1 MQGLRSDD
9 RSSGVILH
17 PTSLPGPFGIG
28 DLGNAAYQWVD
39 LLAATG
45 TGLWQMLPVGP
56 TGYGDSPY
64 QCFSAFA
71 GNVNLIA
78 PDLLVSDG
86 LIEPPELPDFPAEY
100 VDYGSVIPWKTSLLA
115 SAYSRFRRRRG
126 DPLIAEEFE
135 RFKSEQLWLDDY
147 AQFMAIKA
155 AHGGGSWQDWPD
167 ELRLREPGALASARQ
182 RLSYAID
189 RTRFS
194 QFLFFRQ
201 WDKLHRYT
209 TSRGVQIIGDVPIFV
224 AGDSADVWSNPDLFL
239 LDEMRRP
246 TVVAGVP
253 PDYFSPT
260 GQLWG
265 NPHYNWNR
273 HEETGFAWWIERL
286 RSTFTIADVARV
298 DHFRAF
304 ADYWVIPAGA
314 ETAVDGEWRDGPGIT
329 FFEAVRAQLGDLPLI
344 AEDLGDL
351 SPKVPL
357 LLDHVGFPGMR
368 VLTFAFTTDESDS
381 FLPHNYPIEAIVYT
395 GTHDND
401 TTLGW
406 WKRHPTARGNSQPAT
421 WHSTRAI
428 RWRDSST
435 PSGPRGDGRNRP
447 SPGSPPTRFIGADEY
462 PRDDRRE
469 LAMARHAR
477 PDHRR
482 ANPRTAH
489 RPEPALRARIGQP
502 GFVKVEPPE
511 TVRRTRLG
519 RHHGR

>member
-1 MQGLRSDD
+1 MQGLRSDG

-28 DLGNAAYQWVD
+28 DLGKAAHDWVD
-39 LLAATG
+39 LLASTG
-45 TGLWQMLPVGP
+45 TGLWQTLPVGP

-71 GNVNLIA
+71 GNTNLIA
-78 PDLLVSDG
+78 PDLLVHDG
-86 LIEPPELPDFPAEY
+86 LIEPPESPDFPAAS
-100 VDYGSVIPWKTSLLA
+100 VDFGSVIPWKRTVLA
-115 SAYSRFRRRRG
+115 AAYSRFRRRQV

-135 RFKSEQLWLDDY
+135 RFRSEQHWLDDY

-167 ELRLREPGALASARQ
+167 ELRLREPKALAAARQ

-201 WDKLHRYT
+201 WDKLHQHAAR
-209 TSRGVQIIGDVPIFV
+209 RGVRIIGDVPIFV
-224 AGDSADVWSNPDLFL
+224 AGDSADVWANPELFL
-239 LDEMRRP
+239 LDDMRRP

-253 PDYFSPT
+253 PDYFSTT

-265 NPHYNWNR
+265 NPLYDWSH

-286 RSTFTIADVARV
+286 RSTFSIADIARV

-314 ETAVDGEWRDGPGIT
+314 ETAVTGEWRDGPGIT
-329 FFEAVRAQLGDLPLI
+329 FFETVRAQLGDLPII

-368 VLTFAFTTDESDS
+368 VLTFGFSSDESDP
-381 FLPHNYPIEAIVYT
+381 FLPHNYPVESIVYT

-406 WKRHPTARGNSQPAT
+406 WKAAPEGERAFAASYLAVDESDPVAGFLEALWASRAMVAIAPLQDLLRLDSSARMNTPGTTDAN
-421 WHSTRAI
+421 W
-428 RWRDSST
+428 RWRATQSQITDQRI
-435 PSGPRGDGRNRP
+435 PEQLIDLNR
-447 SPGSPPTRFIGADEY
+447 R
-462 PRDDRRE
+462 
-469 LAMARHAR
+469 
-477 PDHRR
+477 
-482 ANPRTAH
+482 
-489 RPEPALRARIGQP
+489 
-502 GFVKVEPPE
+502 
-511 TVRRTRLG
+511 
-519 RHHGR
+519 HGRTLDNRAS